1 MAPSVVLL
9 PLGVKGCVFERFLLC
24 DDTVRAVCK
33 RAYVDVEGLG
43 DGREVTVYCVWQAGA
58 RRTARASKGGGGSGV
73 YGVSLRA
80 ERARKGQR
88 GGESKE
94 RAPRVVRSNCYYAIF
109 HADLK
114 SKTKTHLVDVESVKE
129 WLWDD
134 EAHGHPDEEE
144 GWRELSVL
152 RERTEQR

>member
-1 MAPSVVLL
+1 MYKCVCV
-9 PLGVKGCVFERFLLC
+9 CVFLC
-24 DDTVRAVCK
+24 MYRAVCK

-114 SKTKTHLVDVESVKE
+114 SKTKTHLVSTLFSMRRMPFSIFDFGV
-129 WLWDD
+129 DD
-134 EAHGHPDEEE
+134 M
-144 GWRELSVL
+144 
-152 RERTEQR
+152 